1 MHEIRFGILD
11 FAAANA
17 RRQPCIDVMD
27 KVFSNIR
34 RRAAPHEVALK
45 RRAIITRIAGK
56 VDVGLNRIAALFL
69 MPIFF

>member
-27 KVFSNIR
+27 KIFSNIR
-34 RRAAPHEVALK
+34 RRAAPHKVTLK
-45 RRAIITRIAGK
+45 RRAIVTRIAGK
-56 VDVGLNRIAALFL
+56 VNVRLNRAALLLL